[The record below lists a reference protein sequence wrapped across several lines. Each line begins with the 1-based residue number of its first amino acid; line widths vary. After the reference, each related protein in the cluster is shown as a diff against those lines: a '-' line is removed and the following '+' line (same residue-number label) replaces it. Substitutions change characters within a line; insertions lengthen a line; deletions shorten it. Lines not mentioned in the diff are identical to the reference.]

1 MDQSHRLIVPILDA
15 LSNFIIQEDYM
26 CKIRETVFDQLES
39 ADLEDLPLIIKFLL
53 QTATL
58 EDAFIVCFID
68 NFILTNFMWLKT

>member
-1 MDQSHRLIVPILDA
+1 MDQNHRLIVPILDA

-53 QTATL
+53 QTATPD
-58 EDAFIVCFID
+58 DAFIVCFID
-68 NFILTNFMWLKT
+68 NFILTNFISG